1 MALLS
6 KLIGGLRGMLGKPQA
21 TPETDPQLW
30 LNGLLAM
37 PDPDPILRS
46 IGQAER
52 VYNGMVREPHILGE
66 IRSLRGN
73 FRSYKYRLLPGN
85 EGDAASLRAHQIC
98 EEWMRST
105 APCGMDSNGVQTDWM
120 EVMWQMA
127 SSVLYGYRAHEVV
140 PDLVNGLYLPTAV
153 VDRPNRRFTFKADG
167 SPLLISKGSGLQGEP
182 VDPWRYVISRH
193 MADATNPYGIAIL
206 SACFWAWTFK
216 TGGWK
221 YFVKYCEKH
230 GLPWPVARYP
240 MGTPDADIDKLE
252 KAISEMVESGYVVT
266 QEGTGLEL
274 LVPNSSGSGS
284 LPQLQL
290 IQLANAEISKAINGQ
305 AMVSELNGVGARAA
319 SETAADRQAAIND
332 SDRDTAAAG
341 MGQIFKWIT
350 RWNIGDGVSPPTL
363 EFFRNEK
370 AGKDRAETYQ
380 IAVAMGANP
389 SKSALLEE
397 LGIPEAEDEADRL
410 TAPKPAAPALPAQPA
425 KPAPKQG
432 EPTPPTELELSGL
445 AGLTFAKAA
454 GMTEEEAITLA
465 TEAADQAI
473 ETSMIAPV
481 AQMLADYEAQ
491 GKTLAEFKA
500 ALEDVVGVMDDEA
513 LREVIERALQYSI
526 LRGSATK
533 AA

>member
-1 MALLS
+1 MATILS

-21 TPETDPQLW
+21 TPDTDPQMW
-30 LNGLLAM
+30 LNGILAM
-37 PDPDPILRS
+37 PDPDPILRG

-52 VYNGMVREPHILGE
+52 VYNSMVRDTHILGDV
-66 IRSLRGN
+66 RSLRGN
-73 FRSYKYRLLPGN
+73 FRRHEYRLLPGN
-85 EGDAASLRAHQIC
+85 DGDAASLRAHAIC
-98 EEWMRST
+98 EQWMCETS
-105 APCGMDSNGVQTDWM
+105 PGGEVNGVQTDWL
-120 EVMWQMA
+120 EVMWQMT
-127 SSVLYGYRAHEVV
+127 SSVLYGYRVHEVV

-153 VDRPNRRFTFKADG
+153 VDRPARRFQFQADG
-167 SPLLISKGSGLQGEP
+167 SPLLISRGSGLRGEP
-182 VDPWRYVISRH
+182 VEPWRYVISRH

-221 YFVKYCEKH
+221 YFVKYCERH

-240 MGTPDADIDKLE
+240 MGTSEADIDKLE
-252 KAISEMVESGYVVT
+252 EAIASMVESGYIVT

-284 LPQLQL
+284 LPQDAL
-290 IQLANAEISKAINGQ
+290 IQRCNAEISKAINGQ

-319 SETAADRQAAIND
+319 SETAAHRQADIND
-332 SDRDTAAAG
+332 ADRDIASSG
-341 MGQIFKWIT
+341 MRQIFKWIT
-350 RWNIGDGVSPPTL
+350 LWNVGEGVAPPRL
-363 EFFRNEK
+363 EFFRHEK

-380 IAVAMGANP
+380 LALSMGANP

-397 LGIPEAEDEADRL
+397 LGIPEAEDEKDRL
-410 TAPKPAAPALPAQPA
+410 TLAKATPT
-425 KPAPKQG
+425 KPAPG
-432 EPTPPTELELSGL
+432 EKAPPQAEPQPTELALSGL

-454 GMTEEEAITLA
+454 GMTEEEAMNLA
-465 TEAADQAI
+465 TDAADQAI

-481 AQMLADYEAQ
+481 AQLLADYEAQ

-500 ALEDVVGVMDDEA
+500 ALEDVLGVMDDEA
-513 LREVIERALQYSI
+513 LREVIERAMQYSI
-526 LRGSATK
+526 LRGAATK